1 VSGFVYLIGA
11 GPGDPTLIT
20 VRGRD
25 VLGRCDVVLYDAL
38 AHPALLDFCRPDA
51 ERRYVGKRGG
61 ETSAT
66 QRDINQELV
75 DLAAKGLTVGRLKG
89 GDPLL
94 FARGAEEA
102 LALADAGIPFEI
114 VPGISSPVAVA
125 AYAGIPLTHRDYASS
140 VLFLTGTAHP
150 GLGPDGHD
158 WKRLATRAGTI
169 CVLMGMHRLE
179 EIAATLIQEGRPAST
194 AVAIIEWGCR
204 PQQRTVVGT
213 LADIGERAR
222 SQNLGSPAV
231 IIIGKV
237 VGLRERLA
245 WVERKPLFGKRI
257 VLTRAAD
264 QSKELGDDLR
274 ELGAD
279 VLPFPTISIQ
289 PPRDPAPLREALT
302 HLERFDYLALT
313 SPNGVAKTFEMLD
326 ELGLDARVLAKI
338 KIAVIGPGTERAL
351 AKRYLRAD
359 LVAPEFRGE
368 GLAAAVLDDWGKSS
382 SAAKIG
388 SFEGAGPRV
397 LLPRA
402 RVARDA
408 LPRIL
413 RDAGGVCEVV
423 EAYETCAPDPSRID
437 DLRARLEEG
446 TIDALT
452 VTSSSTVEHLVRALG
467 NDAARLLAKTRV
479 VSIGPI
485 TTETA
490 KKLGVAV
497 ARTADEYCLAGLIQA
512 LVAELSVS
520 G

>member
-1 VSGFVYLIGA
+1 MIGA

-75 DLAAKGLTVGRLKG
+75 ELAQSGLVVGRLKG

-102 LALADAGIPFEI
+102 LTLADAGIPFEI

-150 GLGPDGHD
+150 GMGPDGHD

-179 EIAATLIQEGRPAST
+179 EIAATLVQEGRPAT
-194 AVAIIEWGCR
+194 TPVAIIEWGCR

-213 LADIGERAR
+213 LADIAEKARAEA
-222 SQNLGSPAV
+222 LGSPAM
-231 IIIGKV
+231 IIIGQV
-237 VGLRERLA
+237 VTLRERLA
-245 WVERKPLFGKRI
+245 WVERKPLFGRRI

-264 QSKELGDDLR
+264 QAKELSDDLR

-279 VLPFPTISIQ
+279 VLPFPTISIE
-289 PPRDPAPLREALT
+289 PPRDEAPLRDALC

-313 SPNGVAKTFEMLD
+313 SPNGVAKTFAALD
-326 ELGLDARVLAKI
+326 ALGLDTRVLANV

-351 AKRYLRAD
+351 RKRYMNAD
-359 LVAPEFRGE
+359 LVAVEFRGE
-368 GLAAAVLDDWGKSS
+368 GLATAILDDFRKN
-382 SAAKIG
+382 SAKNEH
-388 SFEGAGPRV
+388 SHENTTTSGPRV

-408 LPRIL
+408 LPRLL
-413 RDAGGVCEVV
+413 RDGGGSCEVV
-423 EAYETCAPDPSRID
+423 EAYETRAPDPSRID
-437 DLRARLEEG
+437 DLRSRLEAG
-446 TIDALT
+446 TVDALT
-452 VTSSSTVEHLVRALG
+452 ITSSSTVEHLARALG
-467 NDAARLLAKTRV
+467 DDAPRLLGMTRV

-490 KKLGVAV
+490 EKLGVPV
-497 ARTADEYCLAGLIQA
+497 ARTATEYCLAGLVAA
-512 LVAELSVS
+512 LVAELSTS